1 MPPTAPPATCR
12 AGRLLRARHFR
23 HRLDRRGFAAPVRET
38 PGRRRSAR
46 RAAWCARAASHPAA
60 PRGLPPS
67 AISTAAT
74 PRVRARRGRSCRS
87 RRRRRRR
94 SIPRAGHSCT
104 WRISQIRGARLL
116 RAPLRRH
123 LLRQPAGPAAEKNE
137 GRSAP
142 MTTTALITGAT
153 SGIGRAAAD
162 KLAQSGVHVMF
173 VGRNVERGEK
183 TIAEIRA
190 AGGKADFISSDLRD
204 AASARAVARKAVELG
219 GGHVDILI
227 NNAGIFPFGPT
238 HEMSQESFDDVYA
251 LNVKAPYFLVAELAP
266 LMAQRGKGAIVNV
279 STMVADYGA
288 AGLSLYGS
296 SKAAINLLTKAW
308 AAGYGPQGVRV
319 NAVSPGPTRTE
330 GTAAMGD
337 ALQQLAAQAP
347 AGRPAA
353 PEEIAEAIVFLASDR
368 ASFVQGAILPV
379 DGGRTAV

>member
-1 MPPTAPPATCR
+1 
-12 AGRLLRARHFR
+12 
-23 HRLDRRGFAAPVRET
+23 
-38 PGRRRSAR
+38 
-46 RAAWCARAASHPAA
+46 
-60 PRGLPPS
+60 
-67 AISTAAT
+67 
-74 PRVRARRGRSCRS
+74 
-87 RRRRRRR
+87 
-94 SIPRAGHSCT
+94 
-104 WRISQIRGARLL
+104 
-116 RAPLRRH
+116 
-123 LLRQPAGPAAEKNE
+123 
-137 GRSAP
+137 

-162 KLAQSGVHVMF
+162 KLAQSGVHVMV
-173 VGRNVERGEK
+173 VGRNVERGER

-204 AASARAVARKAVELG
+204 AASARAVAKKAVELG
-219 GGHVDILI
+219 NGHVDVLI
-227 NNAGIFPFGPT
+227 NNAGVFPFGPT
-238 HEMSQESFDDVYA
+238 HQMSEETFDDVYA

-308 AAGYGPQGVRV
+308 AAEYGPKGVRV

-347 AGRPAA
+347 AGRPAT
-353 PEEIAEAIVFLASDR
+353 PEEIAEAISVPGERPRQFRPWCDSAGRWRQNRRIDFVEMARVKRMRAPLGPISGIPATPQGVKRSDR
-368 ASFVQGAILPV
+368 AAHG
-379 DGGRTAV
+379 